1 MIRLVRAVRASQ
13 HDEWAVVRRY
23 MSAELR
29 TCARMRIMD
38 GNATQT
44 KEVTA
49 APLEHVG

>member
-1 MIRLVRAVRASQ
+1 
-13 HDEWAVVRRY
+13 

-44 KEVTA
+44 KEVSA
-49 APLEHVG
+49 AQKEQAG